1 MAVLAVENTSE
12 RHDVEQSEQTSSVK
26 GEILNIL
33 GFIGHKVSVGTTQ
46 HYSKSLKAII
56 DNM

>member
-33 GFIGHKVSVGTTQ
+33 GFIGHKVSV
-46 HYSKSLKAII
+46 SSI
-56 DNM
+56 